1 MTASDRES
9 APTRETIALSKREAA
24 EILGISV
31 RTIERLIALKHLEVH
46 RLGRRVLIRRVA
58 LEGCC
63 GEIIRRELLDSGS
76 ARWRTGKDRL
86 FARAL
91 LW

>member
-1 MTASDRES
+1 MTASVRES
-9 APTRETIALSKREAA
+9 VPTRETIALSKREAA

-58 LEGCC
+58 LEGLL
-63 GEIIRRELLDSGS
+63 RRDHPTS
-76 ARWRTGKDRL
+76 A
-86 FARAL
+86 AL
-91 LW
+91 R